1 LTDDCH
7 WVSDH
12 CPVWNG
18 WSDPKCRVDDETC
31 SGSLC
36 WKNVCTYCA
45 AKAFGCNVDL
55 QGGVQGY
62 IIGIDPQDSYNCYG
76 MEIRGVNH

>member
-1 LTDDCH
+1 MLKTYLLLLVMILNVQLVLTDDCH

-18 WSDPKCRVDDETC
+18 WSDPKCRIDDEVCQGTLC
-31 SGSLC
+31 S
-36 WKNVCTYCA
+36 KNVCTYCA

-55 QGGVQGY
+55 QGGV
-62 IIGIDPQDSYNCYG
+62 
-76 MEIRGVNH
+76 